1 MKTCPYC
8 AEEVPDDEIVCRYC
22 EKDIYPDLP
31 PEKRTRCP
39 RCAEWISEEVTIC
52 PYCESRLE
60 ETPQKEPASISGGFR
75 CEQCGVIND
84 SSIVIC
90 PSCGKFTGTST
101 YDKKAKSS
109 SVTARGRKRHRSNP
123 WPLIGVL
130 VVIALIIGYA
140 LGDRP
145 TSSISQSPTN
155 TAKSPTATRRP
166 TARPTDPPQ
175 NLGDMGC
182 VHWSLITQRDAG
194 KTMCVYGIV
203 VEVEDT
209 YPSWFAYFSHNTS
222 STSQDFR
229 LYAIEAIYYGINVGD
244 CISIEGLVRSYGDN
258 SFVFINPSSP
268 TVGGEVYT
276 YYDKAACNK

>member
-1 MKTCPYC
+1 MKKCPFC
-8 AEEVPDDEIVCRYC
+8 AEEVPDDEVVCRFC
-22 EKDIYPDLP
+22 GQDVDPELP
-31 PEKRTRCP
+31 PEKRKRCP
-39 RCAEWISEEVTIC
+39 YCAEWIPKDAEVCKHCDSKLDDDIRKR
-52 PYCESRLE
+52 PPSM
-60 ETPQKEPASISGGFR
+60 SGGFQ
-75 CEQCGVIND
+75 CEQCGFVND
-84 SSIVIC
+84 PSIVIC
-90 PSCGKFTGTST
+90 PNCGKFTGTSK
-101 YDKKAKSS
+101 YDERPGLSPARSRANDRKK
-109 SVTARGRKRHRSNP
+109 SNP
-123 WPLIGVL
+123 WPLIGIL

-182 VHWSLITQRDAG
+182 VHWSLVTQRDAG
-194 KTMCVYGIV
+194 KTMCVYGLV

-229 LYAIEAIYYGINVGD
+229 LYAIEAIYYGIHVGD

-276 YYDKAACNK
+276 YYDQAACNP